1 MSEKDKLNLQDIID
15 AINKIQEYSKNI
27 SSLEE
32 FEKNS
37 IIFDAVLMNIIVIGE
52 SANRL
57 SDFLKENNAYIEWN
71 KIKGL
76 RNIIAHDYF
85 GIDIEEI
92 YQIIIYILPEFLDQI
107 NIILKQL

>member
-57 SDFLKENNAYIEWN
+57 SDFLKENNAYIEWT
-71 KIKGL
+71 K
-76 RNIIAHDYF
+76 
-85 GIDIEEI
+85 
-92 YQIIIYILPEFLDQI
+92 
-107 NIILKQL
+107 

>member
-1 MSEKDKLNLQDIID
+1 MLFMSEKDKLNLQDIID

-57 SDFLKENNAYIEWN
+57 SDFLKENNAYIEWT
-71 KIKGL
+71 K
-76 RNIIAHDYF
+76 
-85 GIDIEEI
+85 
-92 YQIIIYILPEFLDQI
+92 
-107 NIILKQL
+107 